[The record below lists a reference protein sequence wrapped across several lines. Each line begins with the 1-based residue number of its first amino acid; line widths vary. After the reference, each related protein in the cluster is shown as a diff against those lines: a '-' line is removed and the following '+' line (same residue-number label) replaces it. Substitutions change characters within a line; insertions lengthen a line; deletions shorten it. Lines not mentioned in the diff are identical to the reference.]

1 MLPDHPI
8 IDREA
13 VRGAWPRLK
22 VWLTKELGCGD
33 DIEGILFLIGIQE
46 SQQAYAPDLEK
57 NVKEQLVNEGAYCVL
72 EKLGYY
78 ERIGMEA
85 DGRWIWEVRKSLPD
99 SLEGEDQETLLRSA
113 ILRYFDPYLK

>member
-1 MLPDHPI
+1 M
-8 IDREA
+8 
-13 VRGAWPRLK
+13 
-22 VWLTKELGCGD
+22 
-33 DIEGILFLIGIQE
+33 QE
-46 SQQAYAPDLEK
+46 SQPAYAPDLEK

-85 DGRWIWEVRKSLPD
+85 DGRWIWEVRKSLPEN
-99 SLEGEDQETLLRSA
+99 LEGDDQETLLRSA